1 MSTKPSGPVGLKYG
15 TGPQETART
24 AHEDKTLAAT
34 IRYDDEKEINAGS
47 DLELQDANGEPFGTA
62 TVVHCEMLLAMCAF
76 GPIRAYGAEYGL
88 STIPELLLTL
98 NRYYNDTVT
107 LETPVK
113 VIIYEPHDITA

>member
-34 IRYDDEKEINAGS
+34 IRYDDEKEIGAGS
-47 DLELQDANGEPFGTA
+47 DLVLQDANGEPFGTA
-62 TVVHCEMLLAMCAF
+62 TVVHCEMLLTMCAF
-76 GPIRAYGAEYGL
+76 GPVRAYGAEYGL